1 MGVLAPDTGKG
12 MQSNLEPYWT
22 AARGHEV
29 NGELPAART
38 AYEAILRI
46 DPTQAFAWYRL
57 SALALMQGRYRDAHA
72 AATEGTTVAIAHHRW
87 KALPYLTQQMLGFD
101 EREAVRGAIEAADWS
116 DQAVL
121 AQSAVLAQQLW
132 LADAHAVALRLAD
145 HALGVV
151 PRSHLLHYVRANV
164 LRHLGRM
171 DEATQAFE
179 QCLAL
184 APQFAEAHWA
194 LAYHAKADPPG
205 ARIQR
210 IRAALAAVPADD
222 PMRRIYL
229 GYALFKELDDAG
241 DTEAAWSALDAAAGL
256 MRRQGRYDSGREQET
271 VLTLREAFDS
281 PQPTPT
287 SSSDHRT
294 PVFIVGMPRTGTTVL
309 ERILGNHSRFAS
321 AGELNTFSSCMGLAI
336 GHDFAIPPVAEL
348 VRAAAAVDPVAVGAM
363 YLQRTAAYYGDRTHL
378 IDKNPLNIF
387 NAGFIARALPQA
399 KILCLLRNP
408 MDACFSNLKELFPGG
423 GYGYSYGL
431 EDLAGHW
438 LRFRDLVAHWQQVL
452 PGRFQVI
459 GYEDLVAEPLRIS
472 TEVMEFCGVSVEPEC
487 VDITRNS
494 APVSTASS
502 SQVRN
507 PIHTGGI
514 DAWRRYER
522 QLSPLLARLQRDIP
536 ELR

>member
-1 MGVLAPDTGKG
+1 MR
-12 MQSNLEPYWT
+12 SNLEPYWT

-29 NGELPAART
+29 NGELPAARE

-46 DPTQAFAWYRL
+46 DQTQAFAWHRL
-57 SALALMQGRYRDAHA
+57 SALALVQGRYRDAHA
-72 AATEGTTVAIAHHRW
+72 AATEGTAVAIAHDRW

-101 EREAVRGAIEAADWS
+101 EREEVRRAIEAADWS
-116 DQAVL
+116 AQAVL

-132 LADAHAVALRLAD
+132 LADAHAAALRLAD
-145 HALGVV
+145 HALGIV

-184 APQFAEAHWA
+184 APLFAEAHWA

-205 ARIQR
+205 ARIPR
-210 IRAALAAVPADD
+210 IHAALATVPADD

-241 DTEAAWSALDAAAGL
+241 DTEAAWGALDTAAGL
-256 MRRQGRYDSGREQET
+256 MRRQGRYDPGREQEA
-271 VLTLREAFDS
+271 VLALREAFDA
-281 PQPTPT
+281 PLPTPT
-287 SSSDHRT
+287 SSEWSDRRT

-321 AGELNTFSSCMGLAI
+321 AGELNTFSSCMGLVI
-336 GHDFAIPPVAEL
+336 DRDFAIPPVAEL
-348 VRAAAAVDPVAVGAM
+348 ARAAVDVDPVAVGAM
-363 YLQRTAAYYGDRTHL
+363 YLRRTAAYYGDRTHL
-378 IDKNPLNIF
+378 IDKNPLNVF

-423 GYGYSYGL
+423 GYGYSYDL

-438 LRFRDLVAHWQQVL
+438 LRFRDLVAHWSRVL
-452 PGRFQVI
+452 PGRFHVI
-459 GYEDLVAEPLRIS
+459 DYEQLVADPSRVS
-472 TEVMEFCGVSVEPEC
+472 AGAMEFCGVPVEPEC
-487 VDITRNS
+487 VDITRNN

-502 SQVRN
+502 SQVRS
-507 PIHTGGI
+507 PIHAGGI
-514 DAWRRYER
+514 GAWRRYER
-522 QLSPLLARLQRDIP
+522 QLTPLLARLRGDIP

>member
-1 MGVLAPDTGKG
+1 
-12 MQSNLEPYWT
+12 MQSNLEPHWA
-22 AARGHEV
+22 AARGHEL
-29 NGELPAART
+29 NGEPTAARE

-46 DPTQAFAWYRL
+46 DPTQAFAWHRL
-57 SALALMQGRYRDAHA
+57 SALALLQGRYRDAHA
-72 AATEGTTVAIAHHRW
+72 GAMEGTAVALAHHRW

-101 EREAVRGAIEAADWS
+101 EREAVRRAIESADWS
-116 DQAVL
+116 AQAVL

-179 QCLAL
+179 HCLAL

-205 ARIQR
+205 ARIPR
-210 IRAALAAVPADD
+210 VRAALAAAPAGD

-229 GYALFKELDDAG
+229 GYALFKELDATG
-241 DTEAAWSALDAAAGL
+241 DTEAAWSALDTAAGL
-256 MRRQGRYDSGREQET
+256 MRRLVQYDAGREQASI
-271 VLTLREAFDS
+271 LALHEAFAS
-281 PQPTPT
+281 PLPMPASPGDT
-287 SSSDHRT
+287 DHT

-321 AGELNTFSSCMGLAI
+321 AGELNGFASCMGLAI
-336 GHDFAIPPVAEL
+336 DHDFAIPPAAAL
-348 VRAAAAVDPVAVGAM
+348 VRDAIDVDPVAVGEM
-363 YLQRTAAYYGDRTHL
+363 YLRRTAAYYGDRTHL
-378 IDKNPLNIF
+378 IDKNPLNVF

-408 MDACFSNLKELFPGG
+408 ADACFSNLKELFPGG

-438 LRFRDLVAHWQQVL
+438 LRFRDLVALWQRVL
-452 PGRFQVI
+452 PGRFRVVA
-459 GYEDLVAEPLRIS
+459 YEDLVAEPLRIS
-472 TEVMEFCGVSVEPEC
+472 AEVMEFCGVPVEPEC
-487 VDITRNS
+487 VDITRNN

-502 SQVRN
+502 SQVRS
-507 PIHTGGI
+507 PIHAGGI
-514 DAWRRYER
+514 GAWRRYER
-522 QLSPLLARLQRDIP
+522 QLTPLLARLRGDIP